1 MATQMQ
7 LEVYLARNRMATRVL
22 QSRDNKTV
30 DKDKTEKGY
39 CFCTRVVKSIK
50 LRLIVTPQNLEYRE
64 RDRQR
69 K

>member
-7 LEVYLARNRMATRVL
+7 LEVYLARDRMATRVL

-39 CFCTRVVKSIK
+39 CFCNRVV
-50 LRLIVTPQNLEYRE
+50 
-64 RDRQR
+64 
-69 K
+69 